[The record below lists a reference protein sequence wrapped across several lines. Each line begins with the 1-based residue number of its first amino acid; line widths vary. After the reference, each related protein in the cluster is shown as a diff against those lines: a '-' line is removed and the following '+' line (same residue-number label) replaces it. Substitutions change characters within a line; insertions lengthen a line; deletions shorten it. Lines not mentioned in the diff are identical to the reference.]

1 VVERLFRQKLV
12 APLLARNGQKK
23 PNSQN
28 QNSFLRRM
36 CFTLIK
42 TMQITPE
49 LEVAI
54 QGLYQAFPS
63 RQLKTA
69 MQGCP
74 CCTDFLELRRLSLT
88 PLLDLGRAELES
100 YSWDAIWTVG
110 NESDYRHFTP
120 RLLELMV
127 REDAF
132 EPEVVAKKLII
143 AGWRNWSQVE
153 QSAIEKFFSAYWD
166 STLLI
171 DSAWYP
177 ASDALCVLGNAFDD
191 LKPFLAR
198 WLATTEPTALKQLV
212 QFAKSGYSNAFW
224 SDRQEQMQ
232 QAVAW
237 LHSPETLAVLEDRW
251 LADPDGPLA
260 RLLNEAVELL
270 TPAVCAA
277 DTQTKKD
284 N

>member
-1 VVERLFRQKLV
+1 
-12 APLLARNGQKK
+12 
-23 PNSQN
+23 
-28 QNSFLRRM
+28 M

-63 RQLKTA
+63 RQLKTV
-69 MQGCP
+69 MRGCP
-74 CCTDFLELRRLSLT
+74 CCADFAELRRLSLT

-110 NESDYRHFTP
+110 SENDYRHFAP

-132 EPEVVAKKLII
+132 EPEVVAKKLIV
-143 AGWRNWSQVE
+143 AGWRSWSQAE
-153 QSAIEKFFSAYWD
+153 QSAIEDFFSAYWD
-166 STLLI
+166 ATLLI
-171 DSAWYP
+171 DSVWYS
-177 ASDALCVLGNAFDD
+177 ASDALCVLGNAFED

-212 QFAKSGYSNAFW
+212 LFAGAESSNASQGFLQQPFW
-224 SDRQEQMQ
+224 GERQKQMKQ
-232 QAVAW
+232 VAAW
-237 LHSPETLAVLEDRW
+237 LCSPETLGILEDRW
-251 LADPDGPLA
+251 LADTYGPLA
-260 RLLNEAVELL
+260 KLLNDAVELL
-270 TPAVCAA
+270 SPAVRAA
-277 DTQTKKD
+277 QATATK
-284 N
+284 